1 MFATRTV
8 HLANEIKEGRQ
19 NQEEVE
25 EKKKKKKSKR
35 RRRRSEG
42 AEEDEEEK
50 RKERRRRRRR
60 EKKEETKASRRPMA
74 CDLQN
79 ARFFFIL
86 FHSFPPCLSR
96 LPRLFFSLSLSFSL
110 FFLIFFSLS
119 LSPSI
124 SVESRRVHA
133 LHLPSCSSFFFRT
146 DFVHPTFS
154 PPPKSSPPFILVSPR
169 FTCVYPAILLSNLSP
184 FLLSLPHSSGR
195 GGGAA

>member
-1 MFATRTV
+1 M
-8 HLANEIKEGRQ
+8 
-19 NQEEVE
+19 
-25 EKKKKKKSKR
+25 KKKKER
-35 RRRRSEG
+35 REEG
-42 AEEDEEEK
+42 EEE
-50 RKERRRRRRR
+50 ERR
-60 EKKEETKASRRPMA
+60 KKRLRPVVVPWRAIYRTPDFFSSFFIPSPRASR
-74 CDLQN
+74 DYLV
-79 ARFFFIL
+79 
-86 FHSFPPCLSR
+86 SFSPFL
-96 LPRLFFSLSLSFSL
+96 SLSLF

-154 PPPKSSPPFILVSPR
+154 PPPPKSSPPFILVSPR
-169 FTCVYPAILLSNLSP
+169 FTCVYLAILLSNLSP